1 MSYERMPLR
10 PMRGVREP
18 AYSHR
23 VKVLV
28 VDDVT
33 RVRARLAAM
42 LMEIPGVTDVF
53 EADGIAAAIRALH
66 AGDPDVI
73 VLDLHLREESGLL
86 LAARVKRERPGV
98 LLVMM
103 TNQPT
108 LPMRRQC
115 LALGVDH
122 FFDKSRDF
130 EDVLQVVLEAVGPT
144 RARETSHT

>member
-1 MSYERMPLR
+1 MSYERMSLR
-10 PMRGVREP
+10 PMRVGREP
-18 AYSHR
+18 AYSHC

-42 LMEIPGVTDVF
+42 LGEVPGVTVVI
-53 EADGIAAAIRALH
+53 EADGIAAAIHALY
-66 AGDPDVI
+66 AREPDVI
-73 VLDLHLREESGLL
+73 VLDLHLREESGLW

-130 EDVLQVVLEAVGPT
+130 EDALQVVAEAVGPT
-144 RARETSHT
+144 RARETSDR